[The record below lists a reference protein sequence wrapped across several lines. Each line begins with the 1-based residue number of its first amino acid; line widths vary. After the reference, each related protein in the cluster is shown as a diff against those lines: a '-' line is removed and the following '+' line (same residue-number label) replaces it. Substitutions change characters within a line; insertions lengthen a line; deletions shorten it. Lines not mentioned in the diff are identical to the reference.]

1 MLLKFDRNNPLI
13 AVINE
18 SDVAT
23 NRQVERMVRAIQ
35 RQVTE
40 HFRPAWGL
48 QARLVFN
55 EDPPLAMK
63 VLIKDRAT
71 EEDAGFL
78 GYHFVDGLPVTYVF
92 AKDDIESNGEFS
104 STLSHE
110 ILEMMADPDA
120 NLYAQGFYRD
130 KGGRRRPAF
139 VSYEVCDPVEACVYK
154 IDGVTVSDFVLPE
167 WFEPE
172 HERGLMKMDYRD
184 VLRGPFELAP
194 GGYMDALCNGKCKTI
209 WGPKAR
215 KKKKRHRMHRRLSR
229 VVTPSLNVAEQF

>member
-23 NRQVERMVRAIQ
+23 NRQVERMVKAIQ

-63 VLIKDRAT
+63 VLIKDKAT
-71 EEDAGFL
+71 ADDEGFL
-78 GYHFVDGLPVTYVF
+78 GYHFVDGLPVTNVF
-92 AKDDIESNGEFS
+92 AKDDIKSNGEFS

-110 ILEMMADPDA
+110 VLEMLADPDA

-130 KGGRRRPAF
+130 RGGRHRSALIP
-139 VSYEVCDPVEACVYK
+139 YEVCDPVEASVYK
-154 IDGVTVSDFVLPE
+154 IDGVPVSDFVLPE

-172 HERGLMKMDYRD
+172 HEDGIMKMDYLG
-184 VLRGPFELAP
+184 VLKGPFGLAP
-194 GGYMDALCNGKCKTI
+194 GGYMDILRDGKTKTI
-209 WGPKAR
+209 WGPKAHR
-215 KKKKRHRMHRRLSR
+215 KKVRHRMRRRVSR
-229 VVTPSLNVAEQF
+229 HEAP